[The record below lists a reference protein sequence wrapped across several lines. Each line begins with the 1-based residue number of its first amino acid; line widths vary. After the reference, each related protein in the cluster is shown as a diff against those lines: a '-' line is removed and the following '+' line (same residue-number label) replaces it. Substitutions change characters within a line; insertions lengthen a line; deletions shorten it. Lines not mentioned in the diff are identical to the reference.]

1 MFCKSCGES
10 LKAGV
15 KFCGKCGATVEVTA
29 SEGIQCP
36 KCGAINWP
44 GAKFCRQD
52 GTPLVD
58 APAMSQ
64 RPSAGPPAA
73 ERVASQA
80 APTVS
85 PVTRE
90 PPPAEL
96 APPLRPAH
104 AETVQVPAGGGASRL
119 WLAIG
124 ALVVLTSA
132 GGGYWLYKSR
142 GASPQVVETAQV
154 PDSQTPETYAPRE
167 QEGDV
172 VEPPAPAKSET
183 PSSAQSQVAD
193 APQVSVGDRWVTEVV
208 DHQDPALSYRAERTV
223 TDVGPDRI
231 FTSVRTLGKDYT
243 RVVEY
248 TGEWALVATH
258 LRSGATT
265 SYLPAL
271 PYLSFPLQ
279 PGRSWQERVVETD
292 AEGKQRVHDVR
303 ARMESWETVQVP
315 AGIFESVKIVLTDD
329 ISKDGV
335 VVQQGQDVSW
345 YAPEARR
352 TVKTEETSFD
362 PATGERRRRTISLV
376 EYSVGGGDGAV
387 SGTMRAGDAS
397 LAGAAP
403 LLADRGAIAEW
414 ISNCKDPPLLCTAA
428 DVQTMLKQG
437 ADPNVP
443 AQNGAPPIV
452 AVVQLGLGVDV
463 LDALIKGGARIDE
476 RSTLFGN
483 TALIET
489 SLFDDE
495 VAVPYIRALMA
506 AGADVDARDAQ
517 QGWTALMHH
526 AYQGPR
532 PAAVRALVEAG
543 ADVRLKGKDGATAL
557 LLAERRLGEF
567 NSNESDPGQW
577 SGALESRKRLLAE
590 CQEVIDILKAA
601 ER

>member
-1 MFCKSCGES
+1 
-10 LKAGV
+10 
-15 KFCGKCGATVEVTA
+15 
-29 SEGIQCP
+29 
-36 KCGAINWP
+36 
-44 GAKFCRQD
+44 
-52 GTPLVD
+52 
-58 APAMSQ
+58 
-64 RPSAGPPAA
+64 
-73 ERVASQA
+73 
-80 APTVS
+80 
-85 PVTRE
+85 
-90 PPPAEL
+90 
-96 APPLRPAH
+96 
-104 AETVQVPAGGGASRL
+104 
-119 WLAIG
+119 
-124 ALVVLTSA
+124 LVVLTAA

-154 PDSQTPETYAPRE
+154 PDSQTPETSAPRE

-223 TDVGPDRI
+223 TDVGSDRI

-315 AGIFESVKIVLTDD
+315 AGIFESVKIVLTDN

-376 EYSVGGGDGAV
+376 EYSVGGGGGAV
-387 SGTMRAGDAS
+387 SGTSGAGDAN
-397 LAGAAP
+397 LAGAALP
-403 LLADRGAIAEW
+403 PVGRGAIAEW
-414 ISNCKDPPLLCTAA
+414 IFSCNDPPLPCTAA
-428 DVQTMLKQG
+428 DVQTMLKLG

-452 AVVQLGLGVDV
+452 AVIQLGLGVDL
-463 LDALIKGGARIDE
+463 LDALIKGGARVDE
-476 RSTLFGN
+476 RSTPVGN

-489 SLFDDE
+489 SLIDDE
-495 VAVPYIRALMA
+495 VAAVPYIRALVA

-532 PAAVRALVEAG
+532 PAAVKALVEAG
-543 ADVRLKGKDGATAL
+543 ADVRLKGEDGATAL

-567 NSNESDPGQW
+567 RNSESDPGQS
-577 SGALESRKRLLAE
+577 SGMLESRRRLLAE
-590 CQEVIDILKAA
+590 CQEVIDILNAA
-601 ER
+601 EE